1 MLWNDGSGCI
11 ENGMPQLTASV
22 EPSMA
27 RLWKHMSADQRAY
40 DGFPDSRILANL
52 TYNIL
57 RQSRM
62 MQTGMLYSSLIMF
75 LYNPPS
81 EMMFM
86 SLNAMMASLKRKM
99 VQTTAISH
107 LMRGMRVVPDNRCSR
122 LRMLPINMVPQPSNS
137 VVNAVEHAWTTQSVL
152 KNMPIR
158 FAPAVPSR

>member
-1 MLWNDGSGCI
+1 
-11 ENGMPQLTASV
+11 
-22 EPSMA
+22 
-27 RLWKHMSADQRAY
+27 
-40 DGFPDSRILANL
+40 
-52 TYNIL
+52 
-57 RQSRM
+57 M

-75 LYNPPS
+75 LYNQPS

-107 LMRGMRVVPDNRCSR
+107 LMRDMRVVPDNRCSR

-137 VVNAVEHAWTTQSVL
+137 VVNAVEHQSVL

>member
-1 MLWNDGSGCI
+1 
-11 ENGMPQLTASV
+11 
-22 EPSMA
+22 
-27 RLWKHMSADQRAY
+27 
-40 DGFPDSRILANL
+40 
-52 TYNIL
+52 
-57 RQSRM
+57 M

-122 LRMLPINMVPQPSNS
+122 LRMLPTNMVPQPSNS
-137 VVNAVEHAWTTQSVL
+137 VVNAVEHAWTT
-152 KNMPIR
+152 
-158 FAPAVPSR
+158 